1 MIRGHEHR
9 GRDRRE
15 PPTELD
21 RITLTGLTAYGYHG
35 VLHREKREGQR
46 FVTDVVMH
54 VDAASPAESDD
65 LALTVNYAEVADTVI
80 ELVTGESLDLIETLA
95 ERIAGAVLRTQP
107 LVHVVEV
114 TVHKPQAPIPH
125 EFVDVSVTVRRVRG
139 EE

>member
-65 LALTVNYAEVADTVI
+65 LALTVNYA
-80 ELVTGESLDLIETLA
+80 
-95 ERIAGAVLRTQP
+95 
-107 LVHVVEV
+107 
-114 TVHKPQAPIPH
+114 
-125 EFVDVSVTVRRVRG
+125 
-139 EE
+139 